1 MSSSAELLFRGINI
15 DVSYTLSIFVETLI
29 HGIYTSLFFSALP
42 VMFKSRT
49 QRLSRKMSSNWIF
62 PVATVLM
69 YLVSSFH
76 VVLSLYRF
84 LRAYVVAPSS
94 GWLYFWEFTQWDTF
108 TNSIVVCI
116 MTWLGDA
123 LVIYRCYCVWNNN
136 LPLVIL
142 PLLLLGG
149 SIAVNIYTLSWFQH
163 PMDFSRKSEIMSL
176 NAIYP
181 ISLIQNVITTGLIA
195 LKIWNQHRQSSASG
209 VVDRSSR
216 LSLIKIMRIIV
227 ESAMVYTVQLF
238 ILIILY
244 FRNDTFQYIVQA
256 AIVPSIGIVF
266 VLIALRVHRARQ
278 QDAEVGSSLG
288 VIPTAW
294 LSDHDSAMETS
305 QPDSASM
312 DGRSFPKPEAK
323 NEDIESQQPRVTF
336 EH

>member
-1 MSSSAELLFRGINI
+1 
-15 DVSYTLSIFVETLI
+15 
-29 HGIYTSLFFSALP
+29 
-42 VMFKSRT
+42 
-49 QRLSRKMSSNWIF
+49 
-62 PVATVLM
+62 
-69 YLVSSFH
+69 
-76 VVLSLYRF
+76 
-84 LRAYVVAPSS
+84 
-94 GWLYFWEFTQWDTF
+94 
-108 TNSIVVCI
+108 

-256 AIVPSIGIVF
+256 AIVPDNKMQK
-266 VLIALRVHRARQ
+266 LAAALELFPLPGYQITTAQWKPRNRTARQ
-278 QDAEVGSSLG
+278 WMV
-288 VIPTAW
+288 VP
-294 LSDHDSAMETS
+294 
-305 QPDSASM
+305 
-312 DGRSFPKPEAK
+312 FPNRRQK